1 MTTDPLLL
9 TGEVDDATARLL
21 HTAAGLDAAAVAAP
35 CLLPGWSRGHVLTH
49 LARNADGFVNLLTA
63 ARTGKDIPMYASVE
77 ARNADIAAGAG
88 RPPAEQLADL
98 RHSTERFAAAVAA
111 MPVEAWGATVR
122 TRHGPWQAA
131 LVVWARLR
139 ELEVHHVD
147 LATGYRPADWPP
159 VVAQHLL
166 HEVAG
171 GLADRADAPAL
182 VLRPVDGNRPELVVG
197 DPAGAPLV
205 AGTAA
210 GLAAW
215 LIGRS
220 SGDELT
226 VTPDGPLPTPPEWI

>member
-9 TGEVDDATARLL
+9 SGEVDTATARLL
-21 HTAAGLDAAAVAAP
+21 DTAAGLDATAVAAP

-63 ARTGKDIPMYASVE
+63 ARTGEDIPMYASVE

-98 RHSTERFAAAVAA
+98 RRSAERLAAAVAA
-111 MPVEAWGATVR
+111 MPVEAWSATVR

-139 ELEVHHVD
+139 EVEVHHVD

-171 GLADRADAPAL
+171 GLADRPDAPAL
-182 VLRPVDGNRPELVVG
+182 VLRPTDGNRPELVVG
-197 DPAGAPLV
+197 DPTDAPRV
-205 AGTAA
+205 TGTAA